1 MFNAMN
7 TAGSSLHVYRT
18 WLDAIS
24 DNIANINTAR
34 PTSGAAFQQRMVVA
48 EAVPSTDGTGIGNGA
63 AVAGVTFGDPA
74 GRVVNDPSN
83 PLADAR
89 GNVRMPDIDLGD
101 QMVQMLV
108 AERGYQANL
117 ATVSRAKDSYQAALE
132 LGK

>member
-24 DNIANINTAR
+24 DNIANLNTAR
-34 PTSGAAFQQRMVVA
+34 PTSGPAFQQRMVVA
-48 EAVPSTDGTGIGNGA
+48 ESVPGADGTGIGNGA

-74 GRVVNDPSN
+74 GRVINDPSN
-83 PLADAR
+83 PLADAK
-89 GNVRMPDIDLGD
+89 GNVRMPDMDLGD

-108 AERGYQANL
+108 AERG
-117 ATVSRAKDSYQAALE
+117 
-132 LGK
+132 

>member
-24 DNIANINTAR
+24 DNIANLNTAR
-34 PTSGAAFQQRMVVA
+34 PTSGPAFQQRMVVA
-48 EAVPSTDGTGIGNGA
+48 ESVPGADGSGIGNGA

-74 GRVVNDPSN
+74 GRVINDPSN
-83 PLADAR
+83 PLADAK
-89 GNVRMPDIDLGD
+89 GNVRMPDMDLGD

>member
-1 MFNAMN
+1 MFDAMN

-24 DNIANINTAR
+24 DNIANLNTAK
-34 PTSGAAFQQRMVVA
+34 PTSGAAFQERMVVA
-48 EAVPSTDGTGIGNGA
+48 EAVPSTDGSGIGHGA

-83 PLADAR
+83 PLADKN
-89 GNVRMPDIDLGD
+89 GNVRMPDVDLGD
-101 QMVQMLV
+101 QMVQMLA

-117 ATVSRAKDSYQAALE
+117 ATVNSAKESYQAALE